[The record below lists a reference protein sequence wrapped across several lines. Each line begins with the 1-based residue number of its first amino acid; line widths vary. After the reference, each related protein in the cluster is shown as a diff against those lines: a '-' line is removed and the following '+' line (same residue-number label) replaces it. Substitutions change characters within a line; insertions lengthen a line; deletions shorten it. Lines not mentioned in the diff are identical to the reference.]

1 MATENKIRQ
10 SVIVT
15 VITALFTGIGGHYL
29 NRRWDKAI
37 LFLCL
42 FVLYLAAIYA
52 LFIFMFWTLT
62 PTSSGTMPELNE
74 TKQLLS
80 KASSLGIFAIWLTSL
95 IITIR
100 DRKNNIEPSITG
112 WTKSG
117 IVGAVITSFLSFL
130 FLAIG
135 VNATISLYSDRPGY
149 RDTVSYETESPG
161 FSSHN
166 FYEYLYFGGS
176 PSNSRN
182 LPAPPIG
189 EGKLKGRIL
198 FQNQPAAD
206 VSLAIVLNSKY
217 RAKDITTDAE
227 GIFTV
232 SLPPGP
238 WTINSVQTES
248 WKNQPEEG
256 SFSMYSG
263 REEKLSGDEYRRHDY
278 FKKNGYPVNI
288 TPDPEIFHLEAT
300 IRKDIQLIWPNPK
313 AEGIRATVDDT
324 IMWDEY
330 PGANRYYI
338 EINKM
343 QREGTTTHYEE
354 VTSRILH
361 NETSIPLAGLK
372 YKKTSG
378 KEPTEY
384 STRIYAFSEDGT
396 LIAEFSDTFQGGT
409 FLLSDGNILIEDRL
423 DDLFDLASIED
434 QEEFEE
440 KIEAISLNKSRA
452 TAVST
457 LIDDNLLSEAETL
470 LELIDSEYSQG
481 KKEALSG
488 YIMALQGECN
498 NANRM
503 FDKAQSIN
511 PDVCIPGT
519 YKAKCE

>member
-1 MATENKIRQ
+1 MATEKKIRQ
-10 SVIVT
+10 SVFAP
-15 VITALFTGIGGHYL
+15 VIASLFTGIGGHYL

-52 LFIFMFWTLT
+52 VFIFMIWTLKST
-62 PTSSGTMPELNE
+62 PSGTMPEFNE
-74 TKQLLS
+74 ITQLLS
-80 KASSLGIFAIWLTSL
+80 KAISLGIFAIWLTSL
-95 IITIR
+95 IITVR

-117 IVGAVITSFLSFL
+117 IAGALITSFLSFL
-130 FLAIG
+130 FLASG
-135 VNATISLYSDRPGY
+135 VNATFSLYSERPGY
-149 RDTVSYETESPG
+149 RDTGSYETESPG

-182 LPAPPIG
+182 LPAPPTG

-198 FQNQPAAD
+198 FQDQPAAG
-206 VSLAIVLNSKY
+206 VSLAMVLNSKY
-217 RAKDITTDAE
+217 RAKDIITDAE

-238 WTINSVQTES
+238 WIINAVQTES
-248 WKNQPEEG
+248 WANQPEEG

-263 REEKLSGDEYRRHDY
+263 REEKLSGNEYSRHDY

-300 IRKDIQLIWPNPK
+300 ISKDIQLIWPNPK
-313 AEGIRATVDDT
+313 AEGIKATVSDT
-324 IMWDEY
+324 IMWEEY
-330 PGANRYYI
+330 PGANRYYV
-338 EINKM
+338 EIKKM
-343 QREGTTTHYEE
+343 RREGTTTHYEE

-361 NETSIPLAGLK
+361 NETSIPLASLK
-372 YKKTSG
+372 YKKTAG

-384 STRIYAFSEDGT
+384 SAKIYAFSEDGT
-396 LIAEFSDTFQGGT
+396 LIAEFSDSFQGGT
-409 FLLSDGNILIEDRL
+409 FLLSDGSILIEDRL
-423 DDLFDLASIED
+423 DDLFDLSSIED
-434 QEEFEE
+434 PEEFE
-440 KIEAISLNKSRA
+440 KKVEAISLNKSRA
-452 TAVST
+452 TAVLT
-457 LIDDNLLSEAETL
+457 LIDDNLLFEAETL

-498 NANRM
+498 KANQM

-511 PDVCIPGT
+511 PDVCIPDT